1 MTSRHTALTTIAEDL
16 EHDLR
21 AAFDP
26 AAAKSLRGGQPMVNA
41 FDVFGRRAVEATI
54 SLEDALATAVETL
67 QSLFERSGSTGN
79 DSSTVKAAGISLA
92 AVARA
97 YHDDSRPSPPINAP
111 DFVPMQ
117 VTRLSALHQI
127 NRAATA
133 NLKLSEMLDTV
144 VNVVA
149 ETTDSDACEVF
160 LYDVATGLLTL
171 RAAVGLNPAS
181 VNAVTIRAGSGITGR
196 AALEAR
202 LISAP
207 DAHSHESFLAHP
219 GIGDEMYTS
228 QVSVPILLQGQNR
241 LVGILNIHS
250 LERRDHED
258 GELEFLQTVAGEL
271 AISIENARQYSSTD
285 ERLRQKV
292 AELGT
297 LQRVSRLLASTLD
310 LPGILRLI
318 CEQAIELI
326 HAEAAAIFRL
336 NRQQWQRYE
345 DASPIIEYRVGLL
358 REVENPHDRDNLV
371 KDVIRTGT
379 TLSRDVRY
387 VDGVS
392 TLFCLPLRTAREH
405 VGALCFRL
413 SRSTRPSDDTL
424 GILQAFSDSAA
435 MAIENAQLYQDAM
448 HSVQTQ
454 SALVQ
459 EMHHRVRNNL
469 QTVAALLS
477 LQLRTAEDAPW
488 STEIREAISRIQS
501 IAAVH
506 DLLSDEQQLGGATVD
521 AIARLVAEDAH
532 STLIPPGLKVHFEIE
547 ESSLRIPTRH
557 ATILSLLINEL
568 TANAISHG
576 FEHRR
581 EGKIRIRG
589 WEDDGSANIEVYN
602 DGQGVPDGFDPAES
616 SGLGMR
622 ITQRLVTSDL
632 KGTFSISSSAVGTNA
647 LIRFPIAGDEEDCQD
662 NDSSA
667 LPEGPS

>member
-1 MTSRHTALTTIAEDL
+1 MTSRHAALASIAKEL
-16 EHDLR
+16 ETNLLV
-21 AAFDP
+21 AYDP
-26 AAAKSLRGGQPMVNA
+26 AVGKSRRGGQPMVAA
-41 FDVFGRRAVEATI
+41 FDEFGSRAVGATI
-54 SLEDALATAVETL
+54 SLEDALATSVEIL
-67 QSLFERSGSTGN
+67 QSLFDRSGSTGN
-79 DSSTVKAAGISLA
+79 DSSTVKAAGIALA

-97 YHDDSRPSPPINAP
+97 YHDVPPPAPAHAAP
-111 DFVPMQ
+111 DIVPIQ
-117 VTRLSALHQI
+117 VARLSALHQI

-144 VNVVA
+144 VHVVA
-149 ETTDSDACEVF
+149 ETTNSDACEVF
-160 LYDVATGLLTL
+160 LYDIATGLLTL

-181 VNAVTIRAGSGITGR
+181 VNAVTIRTGSGITGR

-207 DAHSHESFLAHP
+207 DAHGHENFLAHP

-250 LERRDHED
+250 IQRRDHES

-297 LQRVSRLLASTLD
+297 LQRVSRMLASTLD
-310 LPGILRLI
+310 LPGVLRLI
-318 CEQAIELI
+318 SEQAIELI

-336 NRQQWQRYE
+336 NRQQWQRFE
-345 DASPIIEYRVGLL
+345 DATPIIEYRVGPI
-358 REVENPHDRDNLV
+358 REVENPLDRDNLV

-379 TLSRDVRY
+379 TLSRDIRY
-387 VDGVS
+387 IDGVS

-413 SRSTRPSDDTL
+413 SRHTEPSDDTL

-506 DLLSDEQQLGGATVD
+506 DLLSDEQQLGGTTVD

-532 STLIPPGLKVHFEIE
+532 STLIPPGLKVRFEIE
-547 ESSLRIPTRH
+547 ASELRIPTRQ
-557 ATILSLLINEL
+557 ATIISLLINEL

-576 FEHRR
+576 FERR
-581 EGKIRIRG
+581 HEGDIRIRG
-589 WEDDGSANIEVYN
+589 WEEEGCANIEVYN
-602 DGQGVPDGFDPAES
+602 DGQGVPEGFDPAES

-632 KGTFSISSSAVGTNA
+632 KGTFTITSSAVGTTA
-647 LIRFPIAGDEEDCQD
+647 LIRFPIADDD
-662 NDSSA
+662 HDS
-667 LPEGPS
+667 